1 LEKSFDVL
9 QADCEAMHPEKCS
22 DIGINMKASEMHE
35 MFADLSI
42 DAKYAIIVKGIMG

>member
-1 LEKSFDVL
+1 
-9 QADCEAMHPEKCS
+9 MHPEKCS